1 MQQHAADTDSRCVFV
16 VRRALCYGL
25 NKMVG
30 KSRIKWRCENE
41 ENTGATLAPVFNIG
55 DNDQGCSSSAIALRI
70 MLSSSTDLRSIK
82 PAIKAVVQTR
92 LI

>member
-1 MQQHAADTDSRCVFV
+1 MYLIREVTVFS
-16 VRRALCYGL
+16 CYGL